1 MYQLKF
7 SRRFVSSRSFFS
19 SVSVVTTAMSES
31 CFLCLLNVSRALWLR
46 DHSILCLL
54 VARPDDI
61 SVSTWLGWLTI
72 YAPLGVSQTHDVC
85 GYVASVS
92 VSWGLDLSCI
102 NISFQAWWELIIS
115 ICVIFSWLTGKDGM
129 VILSMVLWR
138 ELGMLPKSIG
148 LCDQRWCCN
157 RSSIRHTRSFT
168 LNGKGTLAAGLNIRD
183 HRALFS
189 CSSQL
194 ILPS

>member
-19 SVSVVTTAMSES
+19 SVSVVTTTMSES
-31 CFLCLLNVSRALWLR
+31 CFLCLLNVSRALWLS

-61 SVSTWLGWLTI
+61 SVSIWLGWLMI
-72 YAPLGVSQTHDVC
+72 YAPQNVSFTHVVW
-85 GYVASVS
+85 GMVVS
-92 VSWGLDLSCI
+92 VSWGLDSSGI
-102 NISFQAWWELIIS
+102 KISFQAWCELIIS
-115 ICVIFSWLTGKDGM
+115 ICVIFSRLAGKEGM
-129 VILSMVLWR
+129 VILSIVLWR

-148 LCDQRWCCN
+148 LYDLRWCCSL
-157 RSSIRHTRSFT
+157 SSIKHTRS
-168 LNGKGTLAAGLNIRD
+168 LMLKGKGTLAEGLNIRAQ
-183 HRALFS
+183 RALFS
-189 CSSQL
+189 CSSLL